1 MDYRKFKADNIF
13 TGYEMLNKDFV
24 LITSEDGSFENILPA
39 SEAGENIEIFK
50 GIISP
55 GFINCHCHLELSHMK
70 NIIPEKTGMIDF
82 LLTVIK
88 QRNFSPEIIQQEIIN
103 GEEQMLQNGI
113 VAVGDICN
121 TADTLAQK
129 KQGNLYY
136 HNFIEATGF
145 VEASASARFESSVE
159 VFKKFA
165 QQYSLP
171 IESNSIVP
179 HAPYSVSK
187 KLFEL
192 IINFPGN
199 HLLTIHNQES
209 EAENEF
215 LQSATGDF
223 LRLYQSL
230 GIDISFF
237 EPTKKRSL
245 ENYLPYFKKNQSLIL
260 VHNVFTNDEDFKSV
274 DSWQLTIDRKKNTN
288 TDSIITNH
296 NSAVNSQLPTFNL
309 HFCLCPNANEYI
321 TGKLP
326 DVDLLIKNNCSIVM
340 GTDSLASNHQLNI
353 IEELKT
359 LQKNFPHL
367 LINDLLKWATING
380 AKALQLESL
389 TGSFEKGKQPGIVL
403 IENVEEKKFTTNS
416 TSQRIL

>member
-1 MDYRKFKADNIF
+1 MDYRKFNATHLF
-13 TGYEMLNKDFV
+13 TGHEMLDENFV
-24 LITSEDGSFENILPA
+24 LITTKDGTVENILPVKD
-39 SEAGENIEIFK
+39 AGENLEIFD

-70 NIIPEKTGMIDF
+70 NLIPEKTGMIDF
-82 LLTVIK
+82 LLSVIK
-88 QRNFSPEIIQQEIIN
+88 QRNFSPEIIQEAIN
-103 GEEQMLQNGI
+103 DAEQKMLQSGI

-145 VEASASARFESSVE
+145 VETSATARFESSVE
-159 VFKKFA
+159 IFKKFA

-215 LQSATGDF
+215 LQSGTGDF
-223 LRLYQSL
+223 LRLYQLL

-237 EPTKKRSL
+237 QPTKKRSL
-245 ENYLPYFKKNQSLIL
+245 EIYLPYFKKNQSLIL
-260 VHNVFTNDEDFKSV
+260 VHNVTTNEEDFETMINDGWKMA
-274 DSWQLTIDRKKNTN
+274 DKKNPANDHQSST
-288 TDSIITNH
+288 
-296 NSAVNSQLPTFNL
+296 NL

-321 TGKLP
+321 TGTLP
-326 DVDLLIKNNCSIVM
+326 DVDLLIKNNCSIVV
-340 GTDSLASNHQLNI
+340 GTDSLASNNQLNI
-353 IEELKT
+353 LEELKT
-359 LQKNFPHL
+359 LQHQFPNL
-367 LINDLLKWATING
+367 ETTTLLKWATING
-380 AKALQLESL
+380 AQVLQLESL
-389 TGSFEKGKQPGIVL
+389 TGSFENGKQPGIVL
-403 IENVEEKKFTTNS
+403 IENIVDKKLTTHS
-416 TSQRIL
+416 TSKRIL